1 VLSLHGMNTHQR
13 RIIKRALKQAG
24 LEFRKA
30 ETVVTNPTE
39 NPVSPEHRVLPKE
52 WLLWLWAAALAIALF
67 ILAPKLE
74 GNRAFAALCLFIFA
88 FLLIFPLRH
97 LPWILNATGKKR
109 AQRAGIAITL
119 CLALAGL
126 LGWGAWPDASKK
138 TDFSISDPR
147 SIINMKRNFQDTS
160 PLWARYASGYGD
172 TISPVAVAAWI
183 DITNNLDVLETVKD
197 YSVAINT
204 QQCGWV
210 YLTPIRMRSTSF
222 FFIGTGQIQRALP
235 LDFTT
240 DGLDYILERPISP
253 HGTVSGWLMFDTQVK
268 CNVINGESIQYRVS
282 FSTFSGK
289 SLDIVTEFRQ
299 LRNDMLI
306 PGSSH
311 ANMTGPIFINKPGVA
326 DLSKCY
332 VRFYSDEVK

>member
-1 VLSLHGMNTHQR
+1 MDFPKTYRTNAGWALSIGATLALFSNLRNEQRAVISLAVLGGAGFLWSAWEHGWVRLN
-13 RIIKRALKQAG
+13 
-24 LEFRKA
+24 RKSI
-30 ETVVTNPTE
+30 P
-39 NPVSPEHRVLPKE
+39 RVL
-52 WLLWLWAAALAIALF
+52 AILGGF
-67 ILAPKLE
+67 
-74 GNRAFAALCLFIFA
+74 
-88 FLLIFPLRH
+88 FL
-97 LPWILNATGKKR
+97 
-109 AQRAGIAITL
+109 IA
-119 CLALAGL
+119 
-126 LGWGAWPDASKK
+126 WFVWPPGASKK

-160 PLWARYASGYGD
+160 PLWARYVSGYGD

-210 YLTPIRMRSTSF
+210 YLVPIRMRSTSF
-222 FFIGTGQIQRALP
+222 FFIGAGQIQRALP

-311 ANMTGPIFINKPGVA
+311 ANMTGPILINKPGVA